1 MMNNEVQNNEFLSWD
16 GSFIAQDTEFIL
28 LDEGVYNFKITNMER
43 KFYSGQSKKIANGTP
58 FAEVTYSI
66 DTDRG
71 TATVKDNLFLLKS
84 WQWKLTAFF
93 KSIGQKVVDGQP
105 FQPNWNV
112 VGATGK
118 AEIGQHE
125 YTNRNGDNR
134 KSNQI
139 SRYLTPDDPQ
149 PALNDGNNQ
158 QTQQQPQ
165 NFNNFNNG
173 AGAF

>member
-28 LDEGVYNFKITNMER
+28 LDEGVYNFKITKMER
-43 KFYSGQSKKIANGTP
+43 KIHSGSEKIPNGTP
-58 FAEVTYSI
+58 FAEITYSI
-66 DTDRG
+66 NTKRG
-71 TATVKDNLFLLKS
+71 TTIIKDKLFLLKN

-93 KSIGQKVVDGQP
+93 KSVGQKVVDGQP

-139 SRYLTPDDPQ
+139 SRYLAPNDPQ
-149 PALNDGNNQ
+149 PALNESSNQ
-158 QTQQQPQ
+158 QTQQAQQ